1 MIDSSAPVDPTP
13 AEPVA
18 PPVAVEEPG
27 ELIVNDQPAPQPQA
41 PVDEDAALDAQLEA
55 QAIEIADG
63 DKLVPLSAV
72 TELRQFRNVAKRV
85 TREADRLKT
94 QLEQAQQQLQATAP
108 LAEAFRALQQAQQQ
122 QPQAPPPPAG
132 PTAEDT
138 AELEAIARDFDFYK
152 ADGALDLEKAGRV
165 QARETRRAA
174 QIAQQQMQP
183 LVTNSLQERAMHNL
197 ARAKATTHPLTKTGA
212 DPKILDQLVSR
223 IAAQP
228 NGLATLA
235 DPDSMKQL
243 WLNAY
248 ALSTFNPQTP
258 APQAQ
263 APAPQ
268 TPPLVTEPSGGYN
281 PAVMKPLSDREKRA
295 ARDAGM
301 SDKEYMD
308 IAKGMKW

>member
-13 AEPVA
+13 EPAPPPAVAEPESAIAEVVA
-18 PPVAVEEPG
+18 PVVLDEE
-27 ELIVNDQPAPQPQA
+27 
-41 PVDEDAALDAQLEA
+41 AALDQQLEA
-55 QAIEIADG
+55 QAIDIPDG

-72 TELRQFRNVAKRV
+72 TNLRQKLKDAKAGSADAADLRV
-85 TREADRLKT
+85 KL
-94 QLEQAQQQLQATAP
+94 QQAEQQLQATAP

-122 QPQAPPPPAG
+122 PQAPQQPAG

-197 ARAKATTHPLTKTGA
+197 ARAKATLHPHTKTGA

-248 ALSTFNPQTP
+248 ALSTFNPQTS

-263 APAPQ
+263 AAAPQ
-268 TPPLVTEPSGGYN
+268 APPLVTEPSGGFN

-301 SDKEYMD
+301 TDKEYMD

>member
-1 MIDSSAPVDPTP
+1 M
-13 AEPVA
+13 
-18 PPVAVEEPG
+18 VEEP
-27 ELIVNDQPAPQPQA
+27 AA
-41 PVDEDAALDAQLEA
+41 PVEAAPPLDEEAALDQIEA
-55 QAIEIADG
+55 QAIDIPDG

-72 TELRQFRNVAKRV
+72 TNLRQKLKDAKAGSADAADLRV
-85 TREADRLKT
+85 KL
-94 QLEQAQQQLQATAP
+94 QQAEQQLQATAP

-122 QPQAPPPPAG
+122 PPPAPSVPAG
-132 PTAEDT
+132 PTAEET

-165 QARETRRAA
+165 QARESKRAEA
-174 QIAQQQMQP
+174 IAQRQMQP
-183 LVTNSLQERAMHNL
+183 LVTNSLQSKALHNL
-197 ARAKATTHPLTKTGA
+197 ERAKATTHPLTKQGA

-248 ALSTFNPQTP
+248 ALSTFTPQSA
-258 APQAQ
+258 APQA
-263 APAPQ
+263 PAALSA
-268 TPPLVTEPSGGYN
+268 PPLVTERAGGHN
-281 PAVMKPLSDREKRA
+281 PDGPKPLSEREKRA
-295 ARDAGM
+295 VRDAGM
-301 SDKEYMD
+301 SEKEYME